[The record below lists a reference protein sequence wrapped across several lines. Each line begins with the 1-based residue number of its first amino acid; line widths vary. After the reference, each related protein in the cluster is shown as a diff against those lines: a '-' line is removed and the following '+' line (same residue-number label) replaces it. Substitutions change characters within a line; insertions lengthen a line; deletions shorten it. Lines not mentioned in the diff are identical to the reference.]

1 MEELITKY
9 ADEIRGIKVRIS
21 RSIVGDLGIAPLEHA
36 LELGE
41 RWKLPVCV
49 HTTDP
54 PVRAEEIVSRL
65 RPGDIYS
72 HMYTI
77 KG

>member
-36 LELGE
+36 LELGSAGSS
-41 RWKLPVCV
+41 RSVSTQRIRRSGRRRLSAACV
-49 HTTDP
+49 
-54 PVRAEEIVSRL
+54 REIYTA
-65 RPGDIYS
+65 ICT
-72 HMYTI
+72 TI